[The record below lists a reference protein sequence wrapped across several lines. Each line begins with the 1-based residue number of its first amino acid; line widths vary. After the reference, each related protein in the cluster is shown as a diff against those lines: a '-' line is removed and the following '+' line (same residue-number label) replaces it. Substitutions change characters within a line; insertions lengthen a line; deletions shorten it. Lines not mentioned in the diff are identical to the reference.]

1 MAGRHE
7 VTEGAEEKER
17 LGGGGGGESIGN
29 MVGQNSMKWSL
40 LFYIIKP

>member
-1 MAGRHE
+1 MTGRHE
-7 VTEGAEEKER
+7 VTEGAEKER
-17 LGGGGGGESIGN
+17 LGGGGGELIGN